1 MRAAAISLIAFTA
14 AFPAVAGETDVA
26 SRIDAVTI
34 YPDAAI
40 VTRIAEVDAPA
51 GDSVLTFRNLPLGLD
66 PDSLRVEGA
75 AIAAL
80 TIGSVET
87 HVAPAETP
95 TGDDAL
101 ATRIADLR
109 QQRATIQTTIEA
121 LQGKRAM
128 IVRFSQSGPEKL
140 SPDSKPLDVA
150 DWSAA
155 WDAVGT
161 ALAKVS
167 AELTPALDKARVL
180 DGQIAALEAQRRAPR
195 PQAAGRVVTV
205 AVNAVA
211 AARVSLSLSYR
222 VADVGWTPLYDA
234 ALKTDDA
241 AGPSM
246 TLTRRAAIAQSTGE
260 DWSDVALTVSTARV
274 ARAVD
279 VVDLPGQRIDFW
291 QPEAAEPAFDRTF
304 AMRKSPVAAP
314 AGKLTSVA
322 PTSAPDSATYAAS
335 SAPPPAP
342 IAAADAAAQLQAS
355 AYTAAFKAAG
365 RVTLASDGSQKSFV
379 LGRVVVQPSLSV
391 KTAPSVDPIACVEA
405 HFVDSE
411 DAPILPG
418 RVALIRDGAFVG
430 ESRIGF
436 VAPGDGVDLG
446 FGGDDKIR
454 VDRAPVNRKE
464 NEPTWFNQTKIE
476 TREFVT
482 SVKNLHAFP
491 VKVQLIDRTP
501 VSENAAIVVE
511 LAPVTTP
518 PTDKQV
524 GDKRGV
530 MSWTLDLKPGEAK
543 DVRLAYRMKWPADR
557 EIVVGDAPP
566 ASAAR

>member
-1 MRAAAISLIAFTA
+1 MRATAISLIAFVA
-14 AFPAVAGETDVA
+14 AFPAVAGEADVV

-34 YPDAAI
+34 YPDAAV
-40 VTRIAEVDAPA
+40 VTRLAEVEAPA
-51 GDSVLTFRNLPLGLD
+51 GDSVLTFANLPLGLD
-66 PDSLRVEGA
+66 PASLRVEGA
-75 AIAAL
+75 AEAAL

-87 HVAPAETP
+87 RVAPAEVETA
-95 TGDDAL
+95 DDAVT
-101 ATRIADLR
+101 AKIVELR
-109 QQRATIQTTIEA
+109 KQRAATQTTIDA

-128 IVRFSQSGPEKL
+128 IVRFSESGPEKL
-140 SPDSKPLDVA
+140 SAESKALDVA
-150 DWSAA
+150 DWQAA

-167 AELTPALDKARVL
+167 ADLAPALDKANEL
-180 DGQIAALEAQRRAPR
+180 DEQIADLEAQKQKPR
-195 PQAAGRVVTV
+195 PHAARRVVTV
-205 AVNAVA
+205 AVNAAA

-222 VADVGWTPLYDA
+222 IGGVGWTPLYDA

-241 AGPSM
+241 SGPSM

-274 ARAVD
+274 ARAVA

-291 QPEAAEPAFDRTF
+291 QPEIEQSTFERAPAAKKA
-304 AMRKSPVAAP
+304 AAP
-314 AGKLTSVA
+314 AAAGKAVLAEAPLT
-322 PTSAPDSATYAAS
+322 AADN
-335 SAPPPAP
+335 AAEAAPPAP
-342 IAAADAAAQLQAS
+342 IAAQETTAQLRTS
-355 AYTAAFKAAG
+355 AYAAAFKAAG

-391 KTAPSVDPIACVEA
+391 KTAPSVDPVAYVEA

-430 ESRIGF
+430 EGSVGF

-446 FGGDDKIR
+446 FGGDDKVK
-454 VDRAPVNRKE
+454 VDRAPTNRKE
-464 NEPTWFNQTKIE
+464 NEPTWYNQTKIE

-482 SVKNLHAFP
+482 TVKNLHAFP
-491 VKVQLIDRTP
+491 IKAQVIDRMPT
-501 VSENAAIVVE
+501 SENTAIVVE
-511 LAPVTTP
+511 LAPATTP

-557 EIVVGDAPP
+557 EIVIGDAPP
-566 ASAAR
+566 R

>member
-14 AFPAVAGETDVA
+14 AFPAFAGETDVV

-40 VTRIAEVDAPA
+40 VTRLADVDAPA

-75 AIAAL
+75 AMAAL

-87 HVAPAETP
+87 HVAPAEAQP
-95 TGDDAL
+95 GDDAL
-101 ATRIADLR
+101 TTKLADLR
-109 QQRATIQTTIEA
+109 QQRAATQTTIDA

-150 DWSAA
+150 DWASA

-167 AELTPALDKARVL
+167 ADLTPALEKARVL
-180 DGQIAALEAQRRAPR
+180 DEQIAALEAQQQAPR
-195 PQAAGRVVTV
+195 PQAAGRIVTV
-205 AVNAVA
+205 ALNAPA

-241 AGPSM
+241 AGPSL

-260 DWSDVALTVSTARV
+260 DWSNVALTVSTARV
-274 ARAVD
+274 ARAVG
-279 VVDLPGQRIDFW
+279 VVDLPRQRIDFW
-291 QPEAAEPAFDRTF
+291 QPEIAESAVARPTAKR
-304 AMRKSPVAAP
+304 AAAP
-314 AGKLTSVA
+314 TDKPALAGA
-322 PTSAPDSATYAAS
+322 
-335 SAPPPAP
+335 PPAP
-342 IAAADAAAQLQAS
+342 PSLALDGSSPQPIAAQESAAQLQAG

-365 RVTLASDGSQKSFV
+365 RITLASDGSQKSFV

-391 KTAPSVDPIACVEA
+391 KTAPSVDPVAYVEA

-418 RVALIRDGAFVG
+418 QVALIRDGAFVG
-430 ESRIGF
+430 EGRVGF
-436 VAPGDGVDLG
+436 VAPGDGADLG
-446 FGGDDKIR
+446 FGGDDKLR

-464 NEPTWFNQTKIE
+464 NEPTWYNQTKIE

-491 VKVQLIDRTP
+491 VKVQVIDRAP

-511 LAPVTTP
+511 LAPATTP

-530 MSWTLDLKPGEAK
+530 MSWTLDLKPGESK

-557 EIVVGDAPP
+557 EVVIDDAPP
-566 ASAAR
+566 ASLVR

>member
-14 AFPAVAGETDVA
+14 AFPAVAGETDVV
-26 SRIDAVTI
+26 SRIDTVTI

-40 VTRIAEVDAPA
+40 VTRLAEVDAPA
-51 GDSVLTFRNLPLGLD
+51 GDSVLTFANLPLGLD
-66 PDSLRVEGA
+66 PDSLRVEGSA
-75 AIAAL
+75 VAAL

-87 HVAPAETP
+87 HVAPVEAGP
-95 TGDDAL
+95 GDDAL
-101 ATRIADLR
+101 TTKLADLR
-109 QQRATIQTTIEA
+109 LQRAAAQTTIDA

-140 SPDSKPLDVA
+140 SPESKPLDVA

-155 WDAVGT
+155 WETVGA

-167 AELTPALDKARVL
+167 ADLTPALDKARVL
-180 DGQIAALEAQRRAPR
+180 DEQIAALEAQRQAPS
-195 PQAAGRVVTV
+195 PQAARRIVTV
-205 AVNAVA
+205 AINA
-211 AARVSLSLSYR
+211 AAAAHAALSLSYR
-222 VADVGWTPLYDA
+222 VAGVGWTPLYDA
-234 ALKTDDA
+234 ALKTDEA

-246 TLTRRAAIAQSTGE
+246 TLTRRAAISQSTGE

-291 QPEAAEPAFDRTF
+291 QPVVSEMSVARPSAKRA
-304 AMRKSPVAAP
+304 AAP
-314 AGKLTSVA
+314 TDKPALA
-322 PTSAPDSATYAAS
+322 EA
-335 SAPPPAP
+335 PPAP
-342 IAAADAAAQLQAS
+342 PNDALDGAAPQPIAAQDAAAQLQTN
-355 AYTAAFKAAG
+355 AYTAAFKAPG
-365 RVTLASDGSQKSFV
+365 RITLPSDGSQKSIV
-379 LGRVVVQPSLSV
+379 LGRVVIQPTLSV
-391 KTAPSVDPIACVEA
+391 KTAPSVDPVAYVEA

-418 RVALIRDGAFVG
+418 RVAIIRDGAFVG
-430 ESRIGF
+430 EGRVGF

-446 FGGDDKIR
+446 FGGDDKVR
-454 VDRAPVNRKE
+454 VNRAPVNRKE
-464 NEPTWFNQTKIE
+464 NEPTWYNQTKIE

-491 VKVQLIDRTP
+491 VKVQVIDRAP
-501 VSENAAIVVE
+501 VSENTAIVVE
-511 LAPVTTP
+511 LAPATTP

-557 EIVVGDAPP
+557 EVVVGDAPP
-566 ASAAR
+566 AIVAR

>member
-40 VTRIAEVDAPA
+40 VTRLADVDAPA

-75 AIAAL
+75 AIAAV

-87 HVAPAETP
+87 HVAPAEAQ

-109 QQRATIQTTIEA
+109 QQRAATQTTIDA

-140 SPDSKPLDVA
+140 SSDAKPLDVA

-161 ALAKVS
+161 ALAKIG
-167 AELTPALDKARVL
+167 AELTPALDKARDL
-180 DGQIAALEAQRRAPR
+180 DQQIAALEAQKPAPR
-195 PQAAGRVVTV
+195 PDAAGRIVTI
-205 AVNAVA
+205 AVNAAA

-222 VADVGWTPLYDA
+222 VAGVGWTPLYDA
-234 ALKTDDA
+234 ALKTDEA
-241 AGPSM
+241 AGPSL
-246 TLTRRAAIAQSTGE
+246 TLTRRAAISQSTGE
-260 DWSDVALTVSTARV
+260 DWRDVALTVSTARV

-291 QPEAAEPAFDRTF
+291 RPEVGESSIDRAPAAKR
-304 AMRKSPVAAP
+304 VAA
-314 AGKLTSVA
+314 
-322 PTSAPDSATYAAS
+322 AAFAA
-335 SAPPPAP
+335 APPLAALDASAPAP
-342 IAAADAAAQLQAS
+342 IAAEDAAAQLQAS
-355 AYTAAFKAAG
+355 AYAAAFKAAG

-379 LGRVVVQPSLSV
+379 LGRVVVQPTLSV
-391 KTAPSVDPIACVEA
+391 KTAPSVDPIAYVEA

-430 ESRIGF
+430 EGRVGF

-446 FGGDDKIR
+446 FGGDDKVR
-454 VDRAPVNRKE
+454 VERAPANRKE
-464 NEPTWFNQTKIE
+464 NEPTWYNQTKIE

-482 SVKNLHAFP
+482 SVKNLHAVP
-491 VKVQLIDRTP
+491 VKVQVVDRAP
-501 VSENAAIVVE
+501 VSENTAIVVE
-511 LAPVTTP
+511 LASVTTP

-543 DVRLAYRMKWPADR
+543 SVRLAYRMTWPADR

-566 ASAAR
+566 ATVTR

>member
-1 MRAAAISLIAFTA
+1 MRAAAISLIAFAA
-14 AFPAVAGETDVA
+14 AFPAVAGETDVV

-40 VTRIAEVDAPA
+40 VTRLAEVDAPA

-66 PDSLRVEGA
+66 PDVAARRGRGRRGA
-75 AIAAL
+75 DHRLGRDARRAGRSSADRRRADDQNRR
-80 TIGSVET
+80 T
-87 HVAPAETP
+87 APAARRDA
-95 TGDDAL
+95 DDHRRAARQARDDRAL
-101 ATRIADLR
+101 FAERAGEAVARFQAAGRRRLAGRLGRGRNGAR
-109 QQRATIQTTIEA
+109 QGQR
-121 LQGKRAM
+121 R
-128 IVRFSQSGPEKL
+128 
-140 SPDSKPLDVA
+140 
-150 DWSAA
+150 SA
-155 WDAVGT
+155 
-161 ALAKVS
+161 
-167 AELTPALDKARVL
+167 PALEKARDL
-180 DGQIAALEAQRRAPR
+180 DEQIAALEAQQQAPR
-195 PQAAGRVVTV
+195 PQAAGRIVTV
-205 AVNAVA
+205 AVNAAA
-211 AARVSLSLSYR
+211 AARASLSLSYR
-222 VADVGWTPLYDA
+222 VGEVGWTPLYDA
-234 ALKTDDA
+234 ALKTDEA

-291 QPEAAEPAFDRTF
+291 QPEINELPSARPAAKARRRAGRQAGARRGAAGPADLCVDG
-304 AMRKSPVAAP
+304 SPP
-314 AGKLTSVA
+314 Q
-322 PTSAPDSATYAAS
+322 
-335 SAPPPAP
+335 P
-342 IAAADAAAQLQAS
+342 IAAQDAAAQLQAS
-355 AYTAAFKAAG
+355 AYAAAFKAAG

-379 LGRVVVQPSLSV
+379 LGRVVVQPTLSV
-391 KTAPSVDPIACVEA
+391 KTAPSVDPIAYVEA

-430 ESRIGF
+430 EGRVGF

-446 FGGDDKIR
+446 FGGDDKVR

-464 NEPTWFNQTKIE
+464 NEPTWYNQTKIE

-491 VKVQLIDRTP
+491 VKVQVIDRMPT
-501 VSENAAIVVE
+501 SENTAIVVE
-511 LAPVTTP
+511 LAPATTP

-543 DVRLAYRMKWPADR
+543 EVRLAYRMKWPADR
-557 EIVVGDAPP
+557 EIVIGDAPP
-566 ASAAR
+566 TSVAR

>member
-14 AFPAVAGETDVA
+14 AFPAVAGEADVA

-40 VTRIAEVDAPA
+40 VTRLAEVDAPA
-51 GDSVLTFRNLPLGLD
+51 GDSVLTFRNLPLELD
-66 PDSLRVEGA
+66 PDSLRVEGT

-87 HVAPAETP
+87 HVAPAEAL

-101 ATRIADLR
+101 TTRIADLR
-109 QQRATIQTTIEA
+109 QQRAATQTTIDA

-167 AELTPALDKARVL
+167 AELAPAVEKARVL
-180 DGQIAALEAQRRAPR
+180 DEQIAALEAQQQAPR
-195 PQAAGRVVTV
+195 PEAASRIVTV
-205 AVNAVA
+205 AVNAAA
-211 AARVSLSLSYR
+211 AARLSLALSYR
-222 VADVGWTPLYDA
+222 VAGVGWTPLYDA
-234 ALKTDDA
+234 ALKTDEA

-246 TLTRRAAIAQSTGE
+246 VLTRRAAISQSTGE

-279 VVDLPGQRIDFW
+279 VVDLPGQRIEFW
-291 QPEAAEPAFDRTF
+291 QPEINELAADRPAAKR
-304 AMRKSPVAAP
+304 AAAP
-314 AGKLTSVA
+314 AGK
-322 PTSAPDSATYAAS
+322 AAL
-335 SAPPPAP
+335 AEAPPAP
-342 IAAADAAAQLQAS
+342 PTNASDSSATQPIAAEDATAQLQTS

-379 LGRVVVQPSLSV
+379 LGRVVVQPTLSV
-391 KTAPSVDPIACVEA
+391 KTAPSVDPIAYVEA

-411 DAPILPG
+411 GAPILPG

-430 ESRIGF
+430 EGRVGF

-446 FGGDDKIR
+446 FGGDDKVR

-464 NEPTWFNQTKIE
+464 NEPTWYNQTKIE

-491 VKVQLIDRTP
+491 VKVQVIDRAP
-501 VSENAAIVVE
+501 VSENTAIVVE
-511 LAPVTTP
+511 LAPATTP

-566 ASAAR
+566 AVVTR

>member
-1 MRAAAISLIAFTA
+1 MRATAISLIAFTA
-14 AFPAVAGETDVA
+14 AFPAVAGEADVA

-40 VTRIAEVDAPA
+40 VTRLAEVDAPA

-87 HVAPAETP
+87 HVAPAEAE

-101 ATRIADLR
+101 TTRIADLR
-109 QQRATIQTTIEA
+109 QQRAATQTTIDA

-167 AELTPALDKARVL
+167 ADLAPALEKARVL
-180 DGQIAALEAQRRAPR
+180 DEQIAALAAQQQAPPAEAAR
-195 PQAAGRVVTV
+195 RVVTV
-205 AVNAVA
+205 TVNAAA
-211 AARVSLSLSYR
+211 AARLSLSLSYR
-222 VADVGWTPLYDA
+222 VAGVGWTPLYDA
-234 ALKTDDA
+234 ALKTDQA
-241 AGPSM
+241 AGPSL
-246 TLTRRAAIAQSTGE
+246 TLTRRAAISQSTGE
-260 DWSDVALTVSTARV
+260 EWSDVALTVSTARV

-291 QPEAAEPAFDRTF
+291 QPEINDLAADRPAAKR
-304 AMRKSPVAAP
+304 AAAA
-314 AGKLTSVA
+314 AGKPALAEALPA
-322 PTSAPDSATYAAS
+322 PPTYALDGSAPQ
-335 SAPPPAP
+335 P
-342 IAAADAAAQLQAS
+342 IAAEDAAAQLQAG

-379 LGRVVVQPSLSV
+379 LGRVVVQPTLSV
-391 KTAPSVDPIACVEA
+391 KTAPSVDPIAYVEA

-418 RVALIRDGAFVG
+418 QVALIRDGAFVG
-430 ESRIGF
+430 EGRLGF

-446 FGGDDKIR
+446 FGGDDKVR

-464 NEPTWFNQTKIE
+464 NAPTWYNQTKIE

-491 VKVQLIDRTP
+491 IKVQVIDRTP
-501 VSENAAIVVE
+501 VSENAAIVVD
-511 LAPVTTP
+511 LAPATTP

-524 GDKRGV
+524 GDRRGV
-530 MSWTLDLKPGEAK
+530 MSWTLDLNPGEAK

-557 EIVVGDAPP
+557 EIVFGDAPP
-566 ASAAR
+566 ASVVR

>member
-1 MRAAAISLIAFTA
+1 MRAAAISLIAFAA
-14 AFPAVAGETDVA
+14 AFPAAAAETDVA

-40 VTRIAEVDAPA
+40 VTRLAEVDAPA

-87 HVAPAETP
+87 HVAPTEARTA
-95 TGDDAL
+95 DDAL
-101 ATRIADLR
+101 TAKLAELR
-109 QQRATIQTTIEA
+109 DQRAA
-121 LQGKRAM
+121 LQATIDALQAKRAM
-128 IVRFSQSGPEKL
+128 IVKFSQSGPEKL

-150 DWSAA
+150 DWPAA
-155 WDAVGT
+155 WDAVET
-161 ALAKVS
+161 ALAKVG
-167 AELTPALDKARVL
+167 ADLTQALDKARVL
-180 DGQIAALEAQRRAPR
+180 DELVAALEAQQQAPR
-195 PQAAGRVVTV
+195 PQAARRIVTV
-205 AVNAVA
+205 AVNAAA

-234 ALKTDDA
+234 ALKTDDV

-291 QPEAAEPAFDRTF
+291 QPEVVESALDRAPAAKKAVAATPAGRP
-304 AMRKSPVAAP
+304 ALAEAAP
-314 AGKLTSVA
+314 APPVNSGE
-322 PTSAPDSATYAAS
+322 
-335 SAPPPAP
+335 APPPAP
-342 IAAADAAAQLQAS
+342 IAAEDAAAQLQAS
-355 AYTAAFKAAG
+355 AYAAAFKAAG

-379 LGRVVVQPSLSV
+379 LGRVVVQPTLSV
-391 KTAPSVDPIACVEA
+391 KTAPSVDPIAYVEA

-430 ESRIGF
+430 EGRVGF

-446 FGGDDKIR
+446 FGGDDKVK
-454 VDRAPVNRKE
+454 VDRAPTNRKE

-491 VKVQLIDRTP
+491 VKVQVIDRMP
-501 VSENAAIVVE
+501 ISENTAIVVE
-511 LAPVTTP
+511 LAPATSP

-543 DVRLAYRMKWPADR
+543 DVRFAYRMKWPADR
-557 EIVVGDAPP
+557 EILIGDAPP
-566 ASAAR
+566 PNASR

>member
-1 MRAAAISLIAFTA
+1 MRATAISLIAFTA
-14 AFPAVAGETDVA
+14 AFPAVAGEADVA

-40 VTRIAEVDAPA
+40 VTRLAEVDAPA

-87 HVAPAETP
+87 HVAPAEAE

-101 ATRIADLR
+101 TTRIADLR
-109 QQRATIQTTIEA
+109 QQRAATQTTIDA

-167 AELTPALDKARVL
+167 ADLAPPLEKARVL
-180 DGQIAALEAQRRAPR
+180 DEQIAALAAQQQAPPAEAAR
-195 PQAAGRVVTV
+195 RVVTV
-205 AVNAVA
+205 TVNAAA
-211 AARVSLSLSYR
+211 AARLSLSLSYR
-222 VADVGWTPLYDA
+222 VAGVGWTPLYDA
-234 ALKTDDA
+234 ALKTDQA
-241 AGPSM
+241 AGPSL
-246 TLTRRAAIAQSTGE
+246 TLTRRAAISQSTGE
-260 DWSDVALTVSTARV
+260 EWSDVALTVSTARV

-291 QPEAAEPAFDRTF
+291 QPEINDLAADRPAAKR
-304 AMRKSPVAAP
+304 AAAA
-314 AGKLTSVA
+314 AGKPALAEALPA
-322 PTSAPDSATYAAS
+322 PPTYALDGSAPQ
-335 SAPPPAP
+335 P
-342 IAAADAAAQLQAS
+342 IAAEDAAAQLQAG

-379 LGRVVVQPSLSV
+379 LGRVVVQPTLSV
-391 KTAPSVDPIACVEA
+391 KTAPSVDPIAYVEA

-418 RVALIRDGAFVG
+418 QVALIRDGAFVG
-430 ESRIGF
+430 EGRLGF

-446 FGGDDKIR
+446 FGGDDKVR

-464 NEPTWFNQTKIE
+464 NAPTWYNQTKIE

-491 VKVQLIDRTP
+491 IKVQVIDRTP
-501 VSENAAIVVE
+501 VSENAAIVVD
-511 LAPVTTP
+511 LAPATTP

-524 GDKRGV
+524 GDRRGV
-530 MSWTLDLKPGEAK
+530 MSWTLDLNPGEAK

-557 EIVVGDAPP
+557 EIVFGDAPP
-566 ASAAR
+566 ASVVR

>member
-14 AFPAVAGETDVA
+14 AFPAVAGEADVA

-40 VTRIAEVDAPA
+40 VTRLAEVDAPA
-51 GDSVLTFRNLPLGLD
+51 GDSVLTFRNLPLELD
-66 PDSLRVEGA
+66 PDSLRVEGT

-87 HVAPAETP
+87 HVAPAEAL

-101 ATRIADLR
+101 TTRIADLR
-109 QQRATIQTTIEA
+109 QQRAATQTTIDA

-167 AELTPALDKARVL
+167 AELAPAVEKARVL
-180 DGQIAALEAQRRAPR
+180 DEQIAALEAQQQAPR
-195 PQAAGRVVTV
+195 PEAASRIVTV
-205 AVNAVA
+205 AVNAAA
-211 AARVSLSLSYR
+211 AARLSLALSYR
-222 VADVGWTPLYDA
+222 VAGVGWTPLYDA
-234 ALKTDDA
+234 ALKTDEA

-246 TLTRRAAIAQSTGE
+246 VLTRRAAISQSTGE

-279 VVDLPGQRIDFW
+279 VVDLPGQRIEFW
-291 QPEAAEPAFDRTF
+291 QPEINELAADRPAAKR
-304 AMRKSPVAAP
+304 AAAP
-314 AGKLTSVA
+314 AGK
-322 PTSAPDSATYAAS
+322 AAL
-335 SAPPPAP
+335 AEAPPAP
-342 IAAADAAAQLQAS
+342 PTNASDSSATQPIAAEDATAQLQTS

-379 LGRVVVQPSLSV
+379 LGRVVVQPTLSV
-391 KTAPSVDPIACVEA
+391 KTAPSVDPIAYVEA

-411 DAPILPG
+411 GAPILPG

-430 ESRIGF
+430 EGRVGF

-446 FGGDDKIR
+446 FGGDDKVR

-464 NEPTWFNQTKIE
+464 NEPTWYNQTKIE

-491 VKVQLIDRTP
+491 VKVQVIDRAP
-501 VSENAAIVVE
+501 VSENTAIVVE
-511 LAPVTTP
+511 LAPITTP

-566 ASAAR
+566 AVVTR

>member
-1 MRAAAISLIAFTA
+1 
-14 AFPAVAGETDVA
+14 
-26 SRIDAVTI
+26 
-34 YPDAAI
+34 
-40 VTRIAEVDAPA
+40 
-51 GDSVLTFRNLPLGLD
+51 
-66 PDSLRVEGA
+66 
-75 AIAAL
+75 
-80 TIGSVET
+80 
-87 HVAPAETP
+87 
-95 TGDDAL
+95 
-101 ATRIADLR
+101 LR
-109 QQRATIQTTIEA
+109 QQRAATQTTIDA

-167 AELTPALDKARVL
+167 AELAPAVEKARVL
-180 DGQIAALEAQRRAPR
+180 DEQIAALEAQQQAPR
-195 PQAAGRVVTV
+195 PEAASRIVTV
-205 AVNAVA
+205 AVNAAA
-211 AARVSLSLSYR
+211 AARLSLALSYR
-222 VADVGWTPLYDA
+222 VAGVGWTPLYDA
-234 ALKTDDA
+234 ALKTDEA

-246 TLTRRAAIAQSTGE
+246 VLTRRAAISQSTGE

-279 VVDLPGQRIDFW
+279 VVDLPGQRIEFW
-291 QPEAAEPAFDRTF
+291 QPEINELAADRPAAKR
-304 AMRKSPVAAP
+304 AAAP
-314 AGKLTSVA
+314 AGK
-322 PTSAPDSATYAAS
+322 AAL
-335 SAPPPAP
+335 AEAPPAP
-342 IAAADAAAQLQAS
+342 PTNASDSSATQPIAAEDATAQLQTS

-379 LGRVVVQPSLSV
+379 LGRVVVQPTLSV
-391 KTAPSVDPIACVEA
+391 KTAPSVDPIAYVEA

-411 DAPILPG
+411 GAPILPG

-430 ESRIGF
+430 EGRVGF

-446 FGGDDKIR
+446 FGGDDKVR

-464 NEPTWFNQTKIE
+464 NEPTWYNQTKIE

-491 VKVQLIDRTP
+491 VKVQVIDRAP
-501 VSENAAIVVE
+501 VSENTAIVVE
-511 LAPVTTP
+511 LAPATTP

-566 ASAAR
+566 AVVTR

>member
-1 MRAAAISLIAFTA
+1 MRAAAISLIALTVA
-14 AFPAVAGETDVA
+14 LPAVAGETDVV

-40 VTRIAEVDAPA
+40 VTRLAEVDAAA

-87 HVAPAETP
+87 HVAPVEAQA
-95 TGDDAL
+95 GDDAL
-101 ATRIADLR
+101 TTKLADLR
-109 QQRATIQTTIEA
+109 QQRAATQTTIDA

-167 AELTPALDKARVL
+167 ADLTSAQEKARLL
-180 DGQIAALEAQRRAPR
+180 DEQVAALEAQQQAPR

-205 AVNAVA
+205 AVNAA
-211 AARVSLSLSYR
+211 AAQRISLSLSYR

-241 AGPSM
+241 AGPSV

-291 QPEAAEPAFDRTF
+291 RPEVNELSVARPAAKRA
-304 AMRKSPVAAP
+304 AAP
-314 AGKLTSVA
+314 ADKPALA
-322 PTSAPDSATYAAS
+322 EA
-335 SAPPPAP
+335 PPAP
-342 IAAADAAAQLQAS
+342 PTYALDGAAPQPIAAEEAAARLQAS
-355 AYTAAFKAAG
+355 AYTAAFKAPG

-379 LGRVVVQPSLSV
+379 LGRVVVQPTMSV
-391 KTAPSVDPIACVEA
+391 KTAPGVDPVAYVEA
-405 HFVDSE
+405 HFVDAE
-411 DAPILPG
+411 DAPLLPG
-418 RVALIRDGAFVG
+418 QVALIRDGAFVG
-430 ESRIGF
+430 EGRVGF

-446 FGGDDKIR
+446 FGGDDKVR
-454 VDRAPVNRKE
+454 VERAPVNRKE
-464 NEPTWFNQTKIE
+464 NEPTWYNQTKIE
-476 TREFVT
+476 TREFLT

-491 VKVQLIDRTP
+491 IKVQVVDRTP

-511 LAPVTTP
+511 LAPATTP

-557 EIVVGDAPP
+557 EVVVGDAPP
-566 ASAAR
+566 AIVTR

>member
-1 MRAAAISLIAFTA
+1 MRAAAISLIAFAA

-40 VTRIAEVDAPA
+40 VTRLAEVDAAA

-66 PDSLRVEGA
+66 PASLRVEGA
-75 AIAAL
+75 AVAAL
-80 TIGSVET
+80 TIGAVET
-87 HVAPAETP
+87 RVAPAEASP
-95 TGDDAL
+95 SDDAL
-101 ATRIADLR
+101 TTKIADLR
-109 QQRATIQTTIEA
+109 LQRAATQTTIDA

-140 SPDSKPLDVA
+140 SAESKPLDVA

-161 ALAKVS
+161 ALAKVG
-167 AELTPALDKARVL
+167 AELTPALDKARDL
-180 DGQIAALEAQRRAPR
+180 DQQIAALEAQQQAPR
-195 PQAAGRVVTV
+195 PEAAERIVTV
-205 AVNAVA
+205 AVNAA
-211 AARVSLSLSYR
+211 AATRASLSLSYR
-222 VADVGWTPLYDA
+222 VGGVGWTPLYDA
-234 ALKTDDA
+234 ALKTDE
-241 AGPSM
+241 AGGPTM

-260 DWSDVALTVSTARV
+260 DWRDIALTVSTARV

-279 VVDLPGQRIDFW
+279 VVDLPEQRIDFW
-291 QPEAAEPAFDRTF
+291 QPEVDQSTFFRAPAARKAMAPGPAAKSAVAETAPTPPANAAE
-304 AMRKSPVAAP
+304 AP
-314 AGKLTSVA
+314 
-322 PTSAPDSATYAAS
+322 
-335 SAPPPAP
+335 PPPAP
-342 IAAADAAAQLQAS
+342 IAAEDAAAQLHAS

-379 LGRVVVQPSLSV
+379 LGRVAVQPTLSV
-391 KTAPSVDPIACVEA
+391 KTAPSVDPTAYVEA

-418 RVALIRDGAFVG
+418 QVALIRDGAFVG
-430 ESRIGF
+430 EGRLGF

-446 FGGDDKIR
+446 FGGDDKVR

-464 NEPTWFNQTKIE
+464 NEPTWYNQTKIE

-491 VKVQLIDRTP
+491 VKVQVIDRIPT
-501 VSENAAIVVE
+501 SENVAIVVE
-511 LAPVTTP
+511 LAPATTP
-518 PTDKQV
+518 PTEKQV

-530 MSWTLDLKPGEAK
+530 MGWTLDLKPGESK

-557 EIVVGDAPP
+557 EIVIGDAPP
-566 ASAAR
+566 ASVAR

>member
-1 MRAAAISLIAFTA
+1 MRAAAISLIAFSA
-14 AFPAVAGETDVA
+14 AFPAAAADADVV
-26 SRIDAVTI
+26 SRIDAVTL

-40 VTRIAEVDAPA
+40 ITRFAEVDTPA

-66 PDSLRVEGA
+66 PQSLRVEGA
-75 AIAAL
+75 AIAAV

-87 HVAPAETP
+87 HVAPADARP
-95 TGDDAL
+95 GDDAL
-101 ATRIADLR
+101 TAKIAELR
-109 QQRATIQTTIEA
+109 QQRAATQTTIDA

-140 SPDSKPLDVA
+140 SVDSKPLDVG

-155 WDAVGT
+155 WDAVGA
-161 ALAKVS
+161 ALAKVG
-167 AELTPALDKARVL
+167 ADLTPALEKARAL
-180 DGQIAALEAQRRAPR
+180 DAQIAALEAERPAPR
-195 PQAAGRVVTV
+195 PEAAGRIVTV
-205 AVNAVA
+205 ALNA
-211 AARVSLSLSYR
+211 AAAAHVSLSLSYR
-222 VADVGWTPLYDA
+222 VGGVGWTPLYDA

-241 AGPSM
+241 GGPSLI
-246 TLTRRAAIAQSTGE
+246 LTRRAAISQSTGE

-279 VVDLPGQRIDFW
+279 VADLPGQRIDFW
-291 QPEAAEPAFDRTF
+291 QPEVGDSSFDR
-304 AMRKSPVAAP
+304 APAAKRAVAAAA
-314 AGKLTSVA
+314 AGKPTLAEAQLTPTIDALGGAA
-322 PTSAPDSATYAAS
+322 PQ
-335 SAPPPAP
+335 P
-342 IAAADAAAQLQAS
+342 IAAEEAAAQLQGG
-355 AYTAAFKAAG
+355 AYVAAFKAAG

-379 LGRVVVQPSLSV
+379 LGRVVVQPSLSL
-391 KTAPSVDPIACVEA
+391 KTAPSVDPVAYVEA

-430 ESRIGF
+430 EGRVGF

-446 FGGDDKIR
+446 FGGDDKVR
-454 VDRAPVNRKE
+454 VDRAPTNRRE
-464 NEPTWFNQTKIE
+464 NEPSWFNQTKIE

-501 VSENAAIVVE
+501 VSENTAIVVE
-511 LAPVTTP
+511 LAPATTP

-543 DVRLAYRMKWPADR
+543 DVRLAYRVKWPADR
-557 EIVVGDAPP
+557 EVVVDDAPS
-566 ASAAR
+566 ASLVR

>member
-14 AFPAVAGETDVA
+14 AFPAVAGETDVV
-26 SRIDAVTI
+26 SRIDTVTI

-40 VTRIAEVDAPA
+40 ITRLAEVDAPA
-51 GDSVLTFRNLPLGLD
+51 GDSVLTFGNLPLGLD
-66 PDSLRVEGA
+66 PDSLRVEGSA
-75 AIAAL
+75 VAAL

-87 HVAPAETP
+87 HVAPVEARP
-95 TGDDAL
+95 GDDAL
-101 ATRIADLR
+101 TTKLADLR
-109 QQRATIQTTIEA
+109 LQRAATQTTIDA

-140 SPDSKPLDVA
+140 SPDSKPLGVA

-155 WDAVGT
+155 WDTVGA

-167 AELTPALDKARVL
+167 ADLTPALDKARVL
-180 DGQIAALEAQRRAPR
+180 DEQIAALEAQSQAPR
-195 PQAAGRVVTV
+195 PQAAQRIVTV
-205 AVNAVA
+205 AVNAA
-211 AARVSLSLSYR
+211 AAAHAALSLSYR
-222 VADVGWTPLYDA
+222 VAGVGWTPLYDA
-234 ALKTDDA
+234 ALKTDEA

-246 TLTRRAAIAQSTGE
+246 TLTRRAAISQSTGE

-291 QPEAAEPAFDRTF
+291 QPEVNELSVARPAAKRA
-304 AMRKSPVAAP
+304 AAP
-314 AGKLTSVA
+314 AGK
-322 PTSAPDSATYAAS
+322 SAPAEA
-335 SAPPPAP
+335 PPAP
-342 IAAADAAAQLQAS
+342 PTFALDGSAPQPIAAQDAAAQLQAS
-355 AYTAAFKAAG
+355 AYTAAFKAPG
-365 RVTLASDGSQKSFV
+365 RVTLASDGSQKSIV
-379 LGRVVVQPSLSV
+379 LGRVVIQPTLSV
-391 KTAPSVDPIACVEA
+391 KTAPSVDPVAYVEA

-418 RVALIRDGAFVG
+418 RVAIIRDGAFVG
-430 ESRIGF
+430 EGRVGF

-446 FGGDDKIR
+446 FGGDDKIK

-464 NEPTWFNQTKIE
+464 NEPTWYNQTKIE

-491 VKVQLIDRTP
+491 VKVQVIDRAP
-501 VSENAAIVVE
+501 VSENTAIVVD
-511 LAPVTTP
+511 LAPATTP

-557 EIVVGDAPP
+557 EVVVGDAPTP
-566 ASAAR
+566 IVTR

>member
-1 MRAAAISLIAFTA
+1 MRATAISLIAFTA
-14 AFPAVAGETDVA
+14 AFPAVAGEADVA

-40 VTRIAEVDAPA
+40 VTRLAEVDAPA

-87 HVAPAETP
+87 HVAPAEAE

-101 ATRIADLR
+101 TTRIADLR
-109 QQRATIQTTIEA
+109 QQRAATQTTIDA

-167 AELTPALDKARVL
+167 ADLAPALEKARVL
-180 DGQIAALEAQRRAPR
+180 DEQIAALAAQQQAPPAEAAR
-195 PQAAGRVVTV
+195 RVVTV
-205 AVNAVA
+205 TVNAAA
-211 AARVSLSLSYR
+211 AARLSLSLSYR
-222 VADVGWTPLYDA
+222 VAGVGWTPLYDA
-234 ALKTDDA
+234 ALKTDQA
-241 AGPSM
+241 AGPSL
-246 TLTRRAAIAQSTGE
+246 TLTRRAAISQSTGE
-260 DWSDVALTVSTARV
+260 EWSDVALTVSTARV

-279 VVDLPGQRIDFW
+279 VVELPGQRIDFW
-291 QPEAAEPAFDRTF
+291 QPEINDLAADRPAAR
-304 AMRKSPVAAP
+304 RAAA
-314 AGKLTSVA
+314 AGKPALAEALPA
-322 PTSAPDSATYAAS
+322 PPTYALDGSAPQ
-335 SAPPPAP
+335 P
-342 IAAADAAAQLQAS
+342 IAAEDAAAQLQAG

-379 LGRVVVQPSLSV
+379 LGRVVVQPTLSV
-391 KTAPSVDPIACVEA
+391 KTAPSVDPIAYVEA

-418 RVALIRDGAFVG
+418 QVALIRDGAFVG
-430 ESRIGF
+430 EGRLGF

-446 FGGDDKIR
+446 FGGDDKVR

-464 NEPTWFNQTKIE
+464 NAPTWYNQTKIE

-491 VKVQLIDRTP
+491 IKVQVIDRTP
-501 VSENAAIVVE
+501 VSENAAIVVD
-511 LAPVTTP
+511 LAPATTP

-524 GDKRGV
+524 GDRRGV
-530 MSWTLDLKPGEAK
+530 MSWTLDLNPGEAK

-557 EIVVGDAPP
+557 EIVFGDAPP
-566 ASAAR
+566 ASVVR

>member
-1 MRAAAISLIAFTA
+1 MRAAAISLIAFVA

-26 SRIDAVTI
+26 SRIDTVTI

-40 VTRIAEVDAPA
+40 VTRLAEIDAPA

-66 PDSLRVEGA
+66 PASLRVEGA
-75 AIAAL
+75 AVAAL
-80 TIGSVET
+80 TIGAVET
-87 HVAPAETP
+87 RVAPAEAP
-95 TGDDAL
+95 PSDDAL
-101 ATRIADLR
+101 TTKIADLR
-109 QQRATIQTTIEA
+109 QQRAATQTTIDA

-140 SPDSKPLDVA
+140 SPESKPLDVA

-161 ALAKVS
+161 GLAKVS
-167 AELTPALDKARVL
+167 AELTPAIEKAHELDE
-180 DGQIAALEAQRRAPR
+180 QIAALVAQKQAPR
-195 PQAAGRVVTV
+195 PEAAGRIVTV
-205 AVNAVA
+205 AVNAA
-211 AARVSLSLSYR
+211 AATRASLSLSYR
-222 VADVGWTPLYDA
+222 VAGVGWTPLYDA
-234 ALKTDDA
+234 ALKTDEA

-246 TLTRRAAIAQSTGE
+246 VLTRRAAISQSTGE

-291 QPEAAEPAFDRTF
+291 QPEVDQSTFRPPAAKRAV
-304 AMRKSPVAAP
+304 AAAP
-314 AGKLTSVA
+314 AGKPALAEA
-322 PTSAPDSATYAAS
+322 PPALPANAAEAPS
-335 SAPPPAP
+335 PPAP
-342 IAAADAAAQLQAS
+342 IAAEDAAAQLQAS

-379 LGRVVVQPSLSV
+379 LGRLVVQPTLSV
-391 KTAPSVDPIACVEA
+391 KTAPSVDPTAYVEA

-430 ESRIGF
+430 EGSVGF

-446 FGGDDKIR
+446 FGGDDKVR
-454 VDRAPVNRKE
+454 VERAPVNRKE
-464 NEPTWFNQTKIE
+464 NEPTWYNQTKIE

-491 VKVQLIDRTP
+491 VKVQVIDRVPT
-501 VSENAAIVVE
+501 SENTAIVVE
-511 LAPVTTP
+511 LAPATTP
-518 PTDKQV
+518 PTDKQF

-530 MSWTLDLKPGEAK
+530 MSWSLDLKPGEAK
-543 DVRLAYRMKWPADR
+543 EVRLAYRMKWPADR
-557 EIVVGDAPP
+557 EIVIGDAPP
-566 ASAAR
+566 ASVAR

>member
-1 MRAAAISLIAFTA
+1 MRAAALSLIAFTA

-66 PDSLRVEGA
+66 PDSLRVEGT

-87 HVAPAETP
+87 HVAPAEAQS
-95 TGDDAL
+95 GDDAL
-101 ATRIADLR
+101 TTRIAELR
-109 QQRATIQTTIEA
+109 QQRAATQTTIDA

-155 WDAVGT
+155 WDTVGT

-167 AELTPALDKARVL
+167 ADLTPALEKARVL
-180 DGQIAALEAQRRAPR
+180 DAQIAALEAQRQAPR
-195 PQAAGRVVTV
+195 PPAAGRIATV
-205 AVNAVA
+205 AVNAAA

-222 VADVGWTPLYDA
+222 VAGVGWTPLYDA
-234 ALKTDDA
+234 ALKTDEA
-241 AGPSM
+241 AEPSL

-291 QPEAAEPAFDRTF
+291 RPATAVSVHDMPTSKRGPAQVGMATF
-304 AMRKSPVAAP
+304 AEAP
-314 AGKLTSVA
+314 RATAGDLALSEA
-322 PTSAPDSATYAAS
+322 WAAS
-335 SAPPPAP
+335 RLAP
-342 IAAADAAAQLQAS
+342 IAAEDAAAQLRAS
-355 AYTAAFKAAG
+355 AYAAAFTAPG
-365 RVTLASDGSQKSFV
+365 RVSLPSDGSQKSFV
-379 LGRVVVQPSLSV
+379 LGRVVVRPTLSV
-391 KTAPSVDPIACVEA
+391 KTAPSVDPTAYVEA
-405 HFVDSE
+405 HFVDVE

-430 ESRIGF
+430 EGRVGF
-436 VAPGDGVDLG
+436 VAPGDGADLG
-446 FGGDDKIR
+446 FGGDEKIK
-454 VDRAPVNRKE
+454 VDRAPVDRME
-464 NEPTWFNQTKIE
+464 NEPSWFSQNKIE
-476 TREFVT
+476 TRAFVT
-482 SVKNLHAFP
+482 AVRNLHSFP
-491 VKVQLIDRTP
+491 VKVQVIDRLP
-501 VSENAAIVVE
+501 FSEDAAIVVE
-511 LAPVTTP
+511 LAPSTTA
-518 PTDKQV
+518 PTDKQI
-524 GDKRGV
+524 GDNRGV
-530 MSWTLDLKPGEAK
+530 MGWTLDLKPGEAK
-543 DVRLAYRMKWPADR
+543 DVRFAYSLKWPADR
-557 EIVVGDAPP
+557 QIAIDDAPG
-566 ASAAR
+566 ARVAR

>member
-1 MRAAAISLIAFTA
+1 MRAAAISLIAFTV
-14 AFPAVAGETDVA
+14 AFPAVAGETDVV

-40 VTRIAEVDAPA
+40 VTRLAEVDAPA

-66 PDSLRVEGA
+66 PDSLRVEGT

-87 HVAPAETP
+87 HVAPAEAQP
-95 TGDDAL
+95 GDDAL
-101 ATRIADLR
+101 TTRLADLR
-109 QQRATIQTTIEA
+109 QQRAATQTTIDS

-167 AELTPALDKARVL
+167 ADLTPALEKARIL
-180 DGQIAALEAQRRAPR
+180 DDQIAALEAQQQAPR

-205 AVNAVA
+205 AVNAAA
-211 AARVSLSLSYR
+211 AARLSLSLSYR

-279 VVDLPGQRIDFW
+279 VVDLRGQRIDFW
-291 QPEAAEPAFDRTF
+291 QPEINELAAARPAAKR
-304 AMRKSPVAAP
+304 AAAP
-314 AGKLTSVA
+314 ADKPALA
-322 PTSAPDSATYAAS
+322 EA
-335 SAPPPAP
+335 PPAP
-342 IAAADAAAQLQAS
+342 PTFALDGSAPQPIVAQDAAAQLRTS

-379 LGRVVVQPSLSV
+379 LGRVVVQPIVSV
-391 KTAPSVDPIACVEA
+391 KTAPSVDPVAYVEA
-405 HFVDSE
+405 HFVDAE

-430 ESRIGF
+430 EGRVGF

-446 FGGDDKIR
+446 FGGDDKVR

-464 NEPTWFNQTKIE
+464 NEPTWYNQTKIE

-491 VKVQLIDRTP
+491 VKVQVIDRAP
-501 VSENAAIVVE
+501 VSENTAIVVE
-511 LAPVTTP
+511 LAPATTP

-566 ASAAR
+566 AVVTR

>member
-1 MRAAAISLIAFTA
+1 MRAAALSLIAFTA
-14 AFPAVAGETDVA
+14 AFPAFADETDVV

-40 VTRIAEVDAPA
+40 VTRRAEIDAPA

-66 PDSLRVEGA
+66 PDSLRVEGT

-87 HVAPAETP
+87 HVAPAEAQS
-95 TGDDAL
+95 GDDAL
-101 ATRIADLR
+101 TTRLADLR
-109 QQRATIQTTIEA
+109 RQRAASQTTIDA

-128 IVRFSQSGPEKL
+128 IERFSQSGPDKL

-155 WDAVGT
+155 WEAVGT
-161 ALAKVS
+161 ALAKVG
-167 AELTPALDKARVL
+167 ADLAPALDKARAL
-180 DGQIAALEAQRRAPR
+180 DAQIAALEAQQQAPQ
-195 PQAAGRVVTV
+195 PQAAGRIVTV
-205 AVNAVA
+205 AVNAA
-211 AARVSLSLSYR
+211 AAGRLSLSLSYR

-241 AGPSM
+241 AGPSL

-260 DWSDVALTVSTARV
+260 DWRDVALTVSTARV

-291 QPEAAEPAFDRTF
+291 RPDVRELSAARPAAKRAAASADKP
-304 AMRKSPVAAP
+304 ALDAASPAP
-314 AGKLTSVA
+314 
-322 PTSAPDSATYAAS
+322 PTLALDGSATQ
-335 SAPPPAP
+335 P
-342 IAAADAAAQLQAS
+342 IAAQDAAAQLQAS

-379 LGRVVVQPSLSV
+379 LSRVVVQPTMSV
-391 KTAPSVDPIACVEA
+391 KTAPSVDPVAYVEA
-405 HFVDSE
+405 HFVDAE
-411 DAPILPG
+411 DAPILAG
-418 RVALIRDGAFVG
+418 QVALIRDGAFVG
-430 ESRIGF
+430 EGRVGF

-446 FGGDDKIR
+446 FGGDDKVK

-464 NEPTWFNQTKIE
+464 NEPTWYNQTKIE

-491 VKVQLIDRTP
+491 IKVQVIDRTP

-511 LAPVTTP
+511 LAPATTP
-518 PTDKQV
+518 PTDKQI

-530 MSWTLDLKPGEAK
+530 MGWTLDLKPGEAK

-566 ASAAR
+566 AIVAR

>member
-1 MRAAAISLIAFTA
+1 MRATAISLIAFTA
-14 AFPAVAGETDVA
+14 AFPAVAGEADVA

-40 VTRIAEVDAPA
+40 VTRLAEVDAPA

-87 HVAPAETP
+87 HVAPAEAE

-101 ATRIADLR
+101 TTRIADLR
-109 QQRATIQTTIEA
+109 QQRAATQTTIDA

-167 AELTPALDKARVL
+167 ADLAPALEKARVL
-180 DGQIAALEAQRRAPR
+180 DEQIAALAAQQQAPPAEAAR
-195 PQAAGRVVTV
+195 RVVTV
-205 AVNAVA
+205 TVNAAA
-211 AARVSLSLSYR
+211 AARLSLSLSYR
-222 VADVGWTPLYDA
+222 VAGVGWTPLYDA
-234 ALKTDDA
+234 ALKTDQA
-241 AGPSM
+241 AGPSL
-246 TLTRRAAIAQSTGE
+246 TLTRRAAISQSTGE
-260 DWSDVALTVSTARV
+260 EWSDVALTVSTARV

-279 VVDLPGQRIDFW
+279 VVELPGQRIDFW
-291 QPEAAEPAFDRTF
+291 QPEINDLAADRPAAKR
-304 AMRKSPVAAP
+304 AAAA
-314 AGKLTSVA
+314 AGKPALAEALPA
-322 PTSAPDSATYAAS
+322 PPTYALDGSAPQ
-335 SAPPPAP
+335 P
-342 IAAADAAAQLQAS
+342 IAAEDAAAQLQAG

-379 LGRVVVQPSLSV
+379 LGRVVVQPTLSV
-391 KTAPSVDPIACVEA
+391 KTAPSVDPIAYVEA

-418 RVALIRDGAFVG
+418 QVALIRDGAFVG
-430 ESRIGF
+430 EGRLGF

-446 FGGDDKIR
+446 FGGDDKVR

-464 NEPTWFNQTKIE
+464 NAPTWYNQTKIE

-491 VKVQLIDRTP
+491 IKVQVIDRTP
-501 VSENAAIVVE
+501 VSENAAIVVD
-511 LAPVTTP
+511 LAPATTP

-524 GDKRGV
+524 GDRRGV
-530 MSWTLDLKPGEAK
+530 MSWTLDLNPGEAK

-557 EIVVGDAPP
+557 EIVFGDAPP
-566 ASAAR
+566 ASVVR

>member
-14 AFPAVAGETDVA
+14 AFPAFAGGSDVV

-40 VTRIAEVDAPA
+40 VTRLAEVDAPA

-75 AIAAL
+75 AITAL

-87 HVAPAETP
+87 HVAPTEAQS
-95 TGDDAL
+95 GDDAL
-101 ATRIADLR
+101 ATKIADLR
-109 QQRATIQTTIEA
+109 QQRAAIQTTIDA

-140 SPDSKPLDVA
+140 SPDSKPFDVA
-150 DWSAA
+150 DWSTA

-161 ALAKVS
+161 ALAKVG
-167 AELTPALDKARVL
+167 ADLAPALDKARVL
-180 DGQIAALEAQRRAPR
+180 DDQIAALEAQRQAPR
-195 PQAAGRVVTV
+195 PQAAGRIVTV
-205 AVNAVA
+205 AVNAAA

-234 ALKTDDA
+234 ALKTDDP
-241 AGPSM
+241 AGPTM

-291 QPEAAEPAFDRTF
+291 QPEINELSSARSAAKRA
-304 AMRKSPVAAP
+304 AAP
-314 AGKLTSVA
+314 ADKPPLAAASPA
-322 PTSAPDSATYAAS
+322 PPTFALDGSAPQT
-335 SAPPPAP
+335 
-342 IAAADAAAQLQAS
+342 IAAQDAAAQLQSS
-355 AYTAAFKAAG
+355 AYTAVFKAAG

-379 LGRVVVQPSLSV
+379 LGRVVVQPTLSV
-391 KTAPSVDPIACVEA
+391 KTAPSVDPVAYVEA
-405 HFVDSE
+405 HFVDVE

-418 RVALIRDGAFVG
+418 QVALIRDGAFVG
-430 ESRIGF
+430 EGRISF

-446 FGGDDKIR
+446 FGGDDKVR

-464 NEPTWFNQTKIE
+464 NEPTWYNQTKIE

-491 VKVQLIDRTP
+491 VKVQVIDRTP

-511 LAPVTTP
+511 LAPATTP
-518 PTDKQV
+518 PTDKQI
-524 GDKRGV
+524 GDRRGV
-530 MSWTLDLKPGEAK
+530 MGWTLDLKPGEAK
-543 DVRLAYRMKWPADR
+543 DVRLAYRMKWPAGR
-557 EIVVGDAPP
+557 EVVVDDAPL
-566 ASAAR
+566 AIVAR

>member
-1 MRAAAISLIAFTA
+1 MRATAISLIAFVA
-14 AFPAVAGETDVA
+14 AFPAVAAETDVA

-40 VTRIAEVDAPA
+40 VTRLAEVDAPA

-66 PDSLRVEGA
+66 PESLRVEGA
-75 AIAAL
+75 AVAAL
-80 TIGSVET
+80 TIGAVET
-87 HVAPAETP
+87 RVAPAEAQ

-101 ATRIADLR
+101 TTKIAELR
-109 QQRATIQTTIEA
+109 QQRAATQTTIDA

-140 SPDSKPLDVA
+140 SPESKPLDVA

-155 WDAVGT
+155 WDAVETG
-161 ALAKVS
+161 LAKVS
-167 AELTPALDKARVL
+167 AELTPAIDKARDL
-180 DGQIAALEAQRRAPR
+180 DQQIAALEAHKQAPR
-195 PQAAGRVVTV
+195 PEAAGRIVTV
-205 AVNAVA
+205 AVSA
-211 AARVSLSLSYR
+211 AAATRASLSLSYR
-222 VADVGWTPLYDA
+222 VGGVGWTPLYDA
-234 ALKTDDA
+234 ELKTDEA
-241 AGPSM
+241 GGPSM

-291 QPEAAEPAFDRTF
+291 QPVVDQSAFDR
-304 AMRKSPVAAP
+304 ASAAKKSVAAAP
-314 AGKLTSVA
+314 AGKPALAEA
-322 PTSAPDSATYAAS
+322 PPADAIE
-335 SAPPPAP
+335 APPPAP
-342 IAAADAAAQLQAS
+342 IAAVDAAAQLQAS
-355 AYTAAFKAAG
+355 AYAAAFKAAG

-379 LGRVVVQPSLSV
+379 LGRVVVQPTLSV
-391 KTAPSVDPIACVEA
+391 KTAPSVDPVAYVEA

-430 ESRIGF
+430 EGRVGF

-446 FGGDDKIR
+446 FGGDDKVR

-464 NEPTWFNQTKIE
+464 NEPTWYNQTKIE

-491 VKVQLIDRTP
+491 VKVEVIDRMPT
-501 VSENAAIVVE
+501 SENTAIVVE
-511 LAPVTTP
+511 LAPATTP

-557 EIVVGDAPP
+557 EIVIGDAPP
-566 ASAAR
+566 ASVAR

>member
-1 MRAAAISLIAFTA
+1 MRATAISLIAFAA
-14 AFPAVAGETDVA
+14 AFPAVAGETGVV

-40 VTRIAEVDAPA
+40 VTRLAEVDAPA
-51 GDSVLTFRNLPLGLD
+51 GDGVLTFLNLPLGLD
-66 PDSLRVEGA
+66 PESLRVEGA
-75 AIAAL
+75 AVAAL

-87 HVAPAETP
+87 RVAPAEAET
-95 TGDDAL
+95 TDDAL
-101 ATRIADLR
+101 TIKIAELR
-109 QQRATIQTTIEA
+109 QQRAATQTAIDA

-140 SPDSKPLDVA
+140 SAESKPLDVA

-161 ALAKVS
+161 ALAKVG
-167 AELTPALDKARVL
+167 ADLTPALEKARNL
-180 DGQIAALEAQRRAPR
+180 DEQIAALEAQKQKPR
-195 PQAAGRVVTV
+195 PQAARRIVTV
-205 AVNAVA
+205 AVNAAA

-222 VADVGWTPLYDA
+222 IAGVGWTPLYDA
-234 ALKTDDA
+234 ALKTDEA
-241 AGPSM
+241 GGPSM

-279 VVDLPGQRIDFW
+279 VVDLPGQRVDFW
-291 QPEAAEPAFDRTF
+291 QPEVDQSAFDR
-304 AMRKSPVAAP
+304 APAAKMAGAAAP
-314 AGKLTSVA
+314 AGKPALAEA
-322 PTSAPDSATYAAS
+322 PPTPPSNAGE
-335 SAPPPAP
+335 APPPTP
-342 IAAADAAAQLQAS
+342 IAAEDAAAQLQAS

-379 LGRVVVQPSLSV
+379 LGRVVVQPTLSV
-391 KTAPSVDPIACVEA
+391 KTAPSVDPIAYVEA
-405 HFVDSE
+405 HFIDSE

-418 RVALIRDGAFVG
+418 KVALIRDGAFVG
-430 ESRIGF
+430 EGRVGF

-446 FGGDDKIR
+446 FGGDDKVR
-454 VDRAPVNRKE
+454 VDRAPTNRKE
-464 NEPTWFNQTKIE
+464 NEPTWYNQTKIE

-491 VKVQLIDRTP
+491 VKVQVIDRMPT
-501 VSENAAIVVE
+501 SENTAIVVE
-511 LAPVTTP
+511 LAPATTP

-543 DVRLAYRMKWPADR
+543 DVRFAYRTKWPADR

-566 ASAAR
+566 PSASR